1 MFFILSS
8 KDCLRYLTTTHWSY
22 VLCTLKI
29 AKRLIHVHQAL
40 SANIF
45 LPFPLSECVE
55 TSEIIV
61 YSQDIMVRFFI
72 DQLTLLSPCHTL
84 PHSTLFLIFLE
95 TDFCETVPKKL
106 EEQISSQLIPGETE
120 NENKET
126 EPFFSSKFIMF
137 LFNHSL
143 MKNTVPWKTCQ
154 FTFACQNLFFAVRLV
169 CFCSYFFMLS
179 FLALYSFLQNPDG
192 ISLGTDSNE
201 TVPKKPEELIPSQL
215 IPGET

>member
-1 MFFILSS
+1 M
-8 KDCLRYLTTTHWSY
+8 
-22 VLCTLKI
+22 
-29 AKRLIHVHQAL
+29 IHVHQAL

-72 DQLTLLSPCHTL
+72 DQLTLLCPYHTL
-84 PHSTLFLIFLE
+84 PHSTLFLISLE

-126 EPFFSSKFIMF
+126 EPFFLLSLLCFFSIILWWKILFHEKLASLRSLAKISFSRCQTGLFLLIFLYAIFSCFVFISSK
-137 LFNHSL
+137 S
-143 MKNTVPWKTCQ
+143 WW
-154 FTFACQNLFFAVRLV
+154 
-169 CFCSYFFMLS
+169 
-179 FLALYSFLQNPDG
+179 
-192 ISLGTDSNE
+192 
-201 TVPKKPEELIPSQL
+201 LIPRDRLLWNS
-215 IPGET
+215 PKET

>member
-1 MFFILSS
+1 MCI
-8 KDCLRYLTTTHWSY
+8 
-22 VLCTLKI
+22 
-29 AKRLIHVHQAL
+29 RLYQQIF
-40 SANIF
+40 F

-72 DQLTLLSPCHTL
+72 DQLTLLCPYHTL
-84 PHSTLFLIFLE
+84 PHSTLFLISLE

-120 NENKET
+120 TENKET
-126 EPFFSSKFIMF
+126 EPFFF
-137 LFNHSL
+137 LLSFFYNVSFQSFFDEKYCS
-143 MKNTVPWKTCQ
+143 MKNLPVNVRLPKS
-154 FTFACQNLFFAVRLV
+154 LFLAVRLV
-169 CFCSYFFMLS
+169 CFYSYFFMLS

-192 ISLGTDSNE
+192 LSLGTDSNE
-201 TVPKKPEELIPSQL
+201 TVPKKPEEHIPSQL